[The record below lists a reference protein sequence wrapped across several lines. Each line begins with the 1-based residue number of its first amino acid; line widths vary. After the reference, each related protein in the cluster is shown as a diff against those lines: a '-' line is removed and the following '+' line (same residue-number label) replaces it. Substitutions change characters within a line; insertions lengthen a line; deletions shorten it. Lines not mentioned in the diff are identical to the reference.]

1 MQKKPVIGING
12 FGRIGRALF
21 RINLER
27 ELFDVAVINDLDP
40 DVDNLAYLL
49 KYDSTYGKL
58 RHNKIDVDDGRL
70 LVDGKAHAM
79 FAEADIASVP
89 WEEYGVDLVID
100 ASGVYQNVL
109 SSRKLVEASSVSKV
123 VVTHAPSTG
132 LDMTLMVGVNEA
144 DYEPGRHH
152 VLSSSICD
160 ANAVAPFFKAMDE
173 AFGIELAEVTTL
185 HPWLQYQNLLDGT
198 LQSVSNPGHFW
209 KDYALGRSSVGSL
222 IPKETSLVK
231 ALEAVLPGI
240 GSRMHA
246 ASFRTPTSIVSAADG
261 VFVLDQ
267 KVEHADVLAALE
279 SYRQRYPDVLSLDER
294 SLVSLD
300 YAAAEYSAVVDLR
313 WLHVNGG
320 KLLKFVLWYDNEWGY
335 ASRALA
341 AARHAIPIQSGGSE

>member
-1 MQKKPVIGING
+1 MHKKPVIGING

-27 ELFDVAVINDLDP
+27 EFFEVAAINDLDP

-58 RHNKIDVDDGRL
+58 RHNKVEVEGGRL
-70 LVDGKAHAM
+70 MVDGKPHAM
-79 FAEADIASVP
+79 FSEADISAVP
-89 WEEYGVDLVID
+89 WEQYGVDLVID
-100 ASGVYQNVL
+100 ASGVHQNVL
-109 SSRKLVEASSVSKV
+109 SSRKLVENSSVGKV
-123 VVTHAPSTG
+123 VVTHAPSSG
-132 LDMTLMVGVNEA
+132 LDMTLMVGVNQSEY
-144 DYEPGRHH
+144 DPEKHH

-160 ANAVAPFFKAMDE
+160 ANAVAPFFKAIDE

-261 VFVLDQ
+261 VFVLDR
-267 KVEHADVLAALE
+267 KVNKAEVLEALE
-279 SYRQRYPDVLSLDER
+279 NYRNRYPDVLSLDER

-300 YAAAEYSAVVDLR
+300 YTAAEFSAVVDLR

-320 KLLKFVLWYDNEWGY
+320 RLLKFVLWYDNEWGY
-335 ASRALA
+335 ASRSLA
-341 AARHAIPIQSGGSE
+341 AARHVLGKPTGAGE